1 MRIGAFDSWAQT
13 TGHAI
18 AAPPQRPRNSRCR
31 ISALSGELLGNLA
44 VLPEIEKLQSL
55 LGTVALGEDKE
66 KRPARA
72 SRFRLALKPYFL
84 AGSTLSAKRKGRPL
98 GQGRQKSPRCAE

>member
-44 VLPEIEKLQSL
+44 VLPEIAKLQSL
-55 LGTVALGEDKE
+55 LGTAALGEDKE
-66 KRPARA
+66 K
-72 SRFRLALKPYFL
+72 K
-84 AGSTLSAKRKGRPL
+84 AG
-98 GQGRQKSPRCAE
+98 

>member
-1 MRIGAFDSWAQT
+1 MRIGAFNSWAQT

-44 VLPEIEKLQSL
+44 VLPEIAKLQSL
-55 LGTVALGEDKE
+55 LGTAALGEDKE

-72 SRFRLALKPYFL
+72 SRFRLALKPYFGRAAWRRSIVRPRRRL
-84 AGSTLSAKRKGRPL
+84 LSTFEIAV
-98 GQGRQKSPRCAE
+98 